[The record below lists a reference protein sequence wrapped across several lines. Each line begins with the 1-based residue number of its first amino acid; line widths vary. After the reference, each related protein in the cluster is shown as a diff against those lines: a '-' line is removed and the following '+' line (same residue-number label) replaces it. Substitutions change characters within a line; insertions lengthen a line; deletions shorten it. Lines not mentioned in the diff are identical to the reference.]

1 MKSIQI
7 KLTLILIIISICV
20 YLAYLGSPSY
30 LNKIPKIN
38 EKEKYLVTK
47 TLDGDTFEI
56 KIGKRIM
63 KVRMMGV
70 DTPETLDPR
79 KPVQCYGHE
88 SSEKTKELLS
98 GRSVS
103 LRLDKTQSALDK
115 FKRLLAYVYRDD
127 GIFINQYLLENGYA
141 REYTYNKKY
150 QNQKEF
156 KEIEKKAREEKRG
169 LWGSLCL

>member
-1 MKSIQI
+1 MKSNQI

-20 YLAYLGSPSY
+20 YLAYLGSPAY
-30 LNKIPKIN
+30 LNRVPKIN
-38 EKEKYLVTK
+38 EKERYMVTK

-63 KVRMMGV
+63 KVRMMGI

-79 KPVQCYGHE
+79 KPVQCYGYE

>member
-1 MKSIQI
+1 
-7 KLTLILIIISICV
+7 
-20 YLAYLGSPSY
+20 
-30 LNKIPKIN
+30 
-38 EKEKYLVTK
+38 
-47 TLDGDTFEI
+47 
-56 KIGKRIM
+56 
-63 KVRMMGV
+63 MMGI

-88 SSEKTKELLS
+88 SSEKTKELLG

-103 LRLDKTQSALDK
+103 LRLDKTQSVLDK